1 MISLLIA
8 SYPQTEIEEKKPSK
22 IKNTILSNLLK
33 LMEHIDNDYI
43 NFPERIIFNLQQ
55 IDNKPSYRF
64 VIQDL
69 FLFVSQVIQID
80 ILCYE
85 T

>member
-8 SYPQTEIEEKKPSK
+8 SYPQTEIEEKQPSK
-22 IKNTILSNLLK
+22 TKNTILSNLLK
-33 LMEHIDNDYI
+33 LMKHIDNDYI
-43 NFPERIIFNLQQ
+43 NFSERIIFNHQQ

-64 VIQDL
+64 VIQGL